1 MENESEDND
10 ICLQGS
16 KGDLRNFAYA
26 YDYELNPDYLCPV
39 DDFGWMYINV
49 DNESMGITEKL
60 NVIKKPLN
68 SIPKKK
74 ESKKK

>member
-26 YDYELNPDYLCPV
+26 YDYELNPDYLCLA
-39 DDFGWMYINV
+39 DDFSWMYI
-49 DNESMGITEKL
+49 
-60 NVIKKPLN
+60 
-68 SIPKKK
+68 
-74 ESKKK
+74 